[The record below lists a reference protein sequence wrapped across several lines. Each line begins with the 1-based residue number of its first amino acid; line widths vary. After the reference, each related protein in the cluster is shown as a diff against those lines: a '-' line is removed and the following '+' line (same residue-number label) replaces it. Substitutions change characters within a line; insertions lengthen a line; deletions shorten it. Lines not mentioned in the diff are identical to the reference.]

1 MGCLFSFLNNQKM
14 KLQKVTR
21 PQTKIRI
28 ALQGCAGSGKTYSSL
43 LLAYGLCND
52 WTKIALLDSEHQS
65 AGLYSN
71 LGPFNVLNLEPP
83 FNPEKYIEAINI
95 CEVAGI
101 QVIVVDSLTH
111 EWESLLEIHSAMP
124 GNSYNNWNKLI
135 PDHNKLITKILNST
149 SHIIATVRSKCEYV
163 ITEKDGRKIVEKFS
177 TKPFFKEGYEFDFTM
192 VFDLDTD
199 NQAVCSKNRT
209 QLFAQKIPFKIEPQ
223 TGQKIREWCNWV
235 QGNIE
240 PVMDPIE
247 AKIKAAVT
255 LEDLY
260 QLYRSI
266 EDKNKYLEPFTMR
279 ADEIRKQANPVFPFP
294 VHHNGRL

>member
-1 MGCLFSFLNNQKM
+1 M

-83 FNPEKYIEAINI
+83 FNPDKYIEAINI
-95 CEVAGI
+95 CEEAGI
-101 QVIVVDSLTH
+101 QVIVVDSLSH

-135 PDHNKLITKILNST
+135 PDHNKLITKILKST

-199 NQAVCSKNRT
+199 NQAVCSKDRS
-209 QLFAQKIPFKIEPQ
+209 QLFAKKIPFKIEAN
-223 TGQKIREWCNWV
+223 TGLKIREWCLGSAV
-235 QGNIE
+235 PFEE
-240 PVMDPIE
+240 PEDPLK
-247 AKIKAAVT
+247 AKIRATVS
-255 LEDLY
+255 LEEFT
-260 QLYRSI
+260 QLYRTV
-266 EDKNKYLEPFTMR
+266 EDKNKYLEVFSHR
-279 ADEIRKQANPVFPFP
+279 AEEIRKQFNFPFT
-294 VHHNGRL
+294 VHSNGKQ